1 MTQPIDLQRQRTLAG
16 LEQRVTLAKG
26 AASILQGIALAGSPD
41 HLGPKIELY
50 AQLIH
55 DGLEAGLT
63 LGAR

>member
-1 MTQPIDLQRQRTLAG
+1 MNAPMDAHAQRTLAG
-16 LEQRVTLAKG
+16 LEQRVMLAKG
-26 AASILQGIALAGSPD
+26 AASILQGIALAGSPE